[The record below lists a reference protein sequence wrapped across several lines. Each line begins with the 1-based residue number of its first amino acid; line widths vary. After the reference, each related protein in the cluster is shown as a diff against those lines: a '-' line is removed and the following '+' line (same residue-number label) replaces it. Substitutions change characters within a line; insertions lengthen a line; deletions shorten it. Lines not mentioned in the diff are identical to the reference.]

1 MKFSDFEEIMHSNGV
16 NTLADI
22 ARVLDTTPQAVSN
35 WKSRDQVPY
44 HIENKIN
51 FMLSLVVQVQMKNDK
66 NFHLCTCCYY

>member
-51 FMLSLVVQVQMKNDK
+51 FQYVKKRGTFTSIQDT
-66 NFHLCTCCYY
+66 NFKSRQ